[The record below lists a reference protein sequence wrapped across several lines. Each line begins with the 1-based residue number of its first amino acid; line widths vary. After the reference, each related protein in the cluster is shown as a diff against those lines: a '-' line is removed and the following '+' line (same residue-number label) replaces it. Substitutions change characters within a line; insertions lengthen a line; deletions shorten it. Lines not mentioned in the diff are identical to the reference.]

1 MMKTG
6 KNRMNDTFKHLKKF
20 WKRSSFLTAGAG
32 AVLLIAACSVEPK
45 PNSDWERAVRV
56 DRDVR
61 EMFGDQ
67 RVDIIVK
74 PLTMYDAMARAL
86 KFNLN
91 ARLKKMETLLAA
103 QNLNVTSTDM
113 WPELS
118 AKAGYAGRNN
128 YEAVVSKSTRT
139 GVLSEP
145 KIYSEKTHA
154 YSGIQLSWNIL
165 DFGISYYRSRQA
177 ANKVLMAQERYR
189 KQLQTLLQEVRDAFW
204 RAIAAERLTPDIDDL
219 MEEATFVLE
228 SLQADLN
235 ENKSANS
242 QVLLNYKMNL
252 LETMRDLSEMKKEL
266 LMAHDRLAGLMN
278 VKPGTRF
285 RLVGPEE
292 GNFVLPEIRTNLDR
306 LEWLA
311 LMNRPELREEDYKLR
326 NTRLQAREGLLRLLP
341 GVDLFAGAN
350 YDSDSRLVNN
360 SWLRAA
366 AEVGMNLLNPLKMQ
380 SKVSAA
386 EVKEATDNLNRQ
398 AIAMAVMTQTHLGW
412 ERYQGAKETYQLSVE
427 ITNVATEIAQ
437 RTSDAGGDEKDSAA
451 RAEKVATAARAL
463 FARLR
468 SAMNFADLQDAT
480 GYVLLTLG
488 MDAVPAELVSQD
500 VDTLS
505 KALERVMLA
514 WDMGRF
520 TNEDMPKLPPVP
532 MHKPPVF
539 IDAQIPLKKVV
550 EDMRFVVTIPP
561 VAFEPAELGR
571 EDIAYTAT
579 MIDGSPL
586 PFWMFFDSKTITL
599 SGKPPAGSEGF
610 YEIKISARNP
620 KKASAFVILTIQV
633 TRGYQTL
640 MDLRGAERNSRVMVI
655 QKCTETDVC
664 QPDVN
669 LRQIDMYPDRVTVSP
684 LPFRQA
690 PKQ

>member
-1 MMKTG
+1 
-6 KNRMNDTFKHLKKF
+6 MNDMFKRRKIF
-20 WKRSSFLTAGAG
+20 WKTTSFLTAGVG
-32 AVLLIAACSVEPK
+32 AALTIAACSVEPS

-61 EMFGDQ
+61 DMFGDQ
-67 RVDIIVK
+67 RVDVILK

-91 ARLKKMETLLAA
+91 ARLKKMETLLAV

-118 AKAGYAGRNN
+118 AKAGYSGRNN

-139 GVLSEP
+139 GVLSDPE
-145 KIYSEKTHA
+145 IYSEKAHA
-154 YSGIQLSWNIL
+154 TAGIRLSWNIL
-165 DFGISYYRSRQA
+165 DFGVSYYRAKQDG
-177 ANKVLMAQERYR
+177 NKILMAQERYR
-189 KQLQTLLQEVRDAFW
+189 KQLQSLLQEVREAFW

-228 SLQADLN
+228 SLQSDLT

-242 QVLLNYKMNL
+242 QALLNYKMNL
-252 LETMRDLSEMKKEL
+252 LETLRDLSEMKKEL
-266 LMAHDRLAGLMN
+266 LMARDRFASLINL
-278 VKPGTRF
+278 KPGTRF

-326 NTRLQAREGLLRLLP
+326 NTRLQAKEALIRLLP
-341 GVDLFAGAN
+341 GVNLFAGAN
-350 YDSDSRLVNN
+350 YDSNSRLVNN
-360 SWLRAA
+360 SWLQAA
-366 AEVGMNLLNPLKMQ
+366 AEVGLNLFNPIKMQ
-380 SKVSAA
+380 ARVSAA
-386 EVKEATDNLNRQ
+386 EVKEAADNLNRQ
-398 AIAMAVMTQTHLGW
+398 TIAMAILTQTHLGW

-437 RTSDAGGDEKDSAA
+437 RTSDADKKDVVAQ
-451 RAEKVATAARAL
+451 AERVSTAARAL

-468 SAMNFADLQDAT
+468 SAMNFAELQDAT
-480 GYVLLTLG
+480 GYVFLTIG
-488 MDAVPAELVSQD
+488 MDAVPADLVSQD
-500 VDTLS
+500 TASLA

-520 TNEDMPKLPPVP
+520 TNEDVPRLPPVP

-539 IDAQIPLKKVV
+539 IDAMIPMKKVA
-550 EDMRFVVTIPP
+550 EDMRFVVTVPP
-561 VAFEPAELGR
+561 IVYQPAELGK
-571 EDIAYTAT
+571 DVVYSAT
-579 MIDGSPL
+579 MIDGSKL
-586 PFWMFFDSKTITL
+586 PYWMFFDSKTITL

-610 YEIKISARNP
+610 YEVRISARNA
-620 KKASAFVILTIQV
+620 KRASAYIIVTVQV

-640 MDLRGAERNSRVMVI
+640 MDLRGADRNSRVMVI
-655 QKCTETDVC
+655 QKCTENDVC
-664 QPDVN
+664 EKDIN
-669 LRQIDMYPDRVTVSP
+669 LRQIDLFPERVKVSP
-684 LPFRQA
+684 LINRQTDDR
-690 PKQ
+690 